1 MTVSWS
7 KHADLTLSGSPFTGL
22 VFAIEEIGDN
32 TVFAT
37 STGIYYVATATLVA
51 GGSVALTASS
61 IPNPKQVWHPIFGW
75 TDQTLGALVFQCLA
89 KDGTRLYSGYSNNVG
104 VIYSDD
110 DGVSFTAMD
119 VPQWDWRAEGCRW
132 IKVVSGGV
140 YRGYGAGWSGVNV
153 YPVPESY
160 MMYMGDSI
168 SGGPI
173 AGTVQDGTLIV
184 FNPLGYKYS
193 GPLLAG
199 TPATMTLTNPD
210 HTGPTNPTYTK
221 MVEWGDGSYIVGFQT
236 SASKTVIVGPS
247 GTIVT
252 IDADA
257 PRSMLGTTITDA
269 LGVNLAAAGDIYY
282 SADGGATWA
291 LEQDFNDLTV
301 GDVTPVTSE
310 LFSLSDGKIYV
321 VGADTNLNGAK
332 RVYVSS
338 RSAAPP
344 APPAPLPTPIPL
356 GSDSTDGGQMTVRWD
371 NDRTG
376 WKDERHVSLGD
387 VGDTYL
393 VHRLRRL
400 GIYRTRQWE
409 LVCASPVVQC
419 VVSME
424 EDAEVFR

>member
-1 MTVSWS
+1 
-7 KHADLTLSGSPFTGL
+7 
-22 VFAIEEIGDN
+22 
-32 TVFAT
+32 
-37 STGIYYVATATLVA
+37 
-51 GGSVALTASS
+51 
-61 IPNPKQVWHPIFGW
+61 
-75 TDQTLGALVFQCLA
+75 
-89 KDGTRLYSGYSNNVG
+89 
-104 VIYSDD
+104 
-110 DGVSFTAMD
+110 
-119 VPQWDWRAEGCRW
+119 
-132 IKVVSGGV
+132 
-140 YRGYGAGWSGVNV
+140 
-153 YPVPESY
+153 
-160 MMYMGDSI
+160 
-168 SGGPI
+168 
-173 AGTVQDGTLIV
+173 
-184 FNPLGYKYS
+184 
-193 GPLLAG
+193 
-199 TPATMTLTNPD
+199 
-210 HTGPTNPTYTK
+210 
-221 MVEWGDGSYIVGFQT
+221 
-236 SASKTVIVGPS
+236 
-247 GTIVT
+247 
-252 IDADA
+252 
-257 PRSMLGTTITDA
+257 MLGTTITDA